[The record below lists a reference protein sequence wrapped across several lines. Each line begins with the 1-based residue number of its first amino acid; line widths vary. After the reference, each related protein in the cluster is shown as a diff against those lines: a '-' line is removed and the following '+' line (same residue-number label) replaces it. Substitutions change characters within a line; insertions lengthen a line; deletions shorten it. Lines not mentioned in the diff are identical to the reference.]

1 MDKELQNLA
10 DEEILKY
17 ANVEVEK
24 RLKREIVYLYRL
36 LRFLRKNCT
45 WDRVQNHESLEKHM
59 IEEDY

>member
-24 RLKREIVYLYRL
+24 RLKREIVYL
-36 LRFLRKNCT
+36 
-45 WDRVQNHESLEKHM
+45 
-59 IEEDY
+59 